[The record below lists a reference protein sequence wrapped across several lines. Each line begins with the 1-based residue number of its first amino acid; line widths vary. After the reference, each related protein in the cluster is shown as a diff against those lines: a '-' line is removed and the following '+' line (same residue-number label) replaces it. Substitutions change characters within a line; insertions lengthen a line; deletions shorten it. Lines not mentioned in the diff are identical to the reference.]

1 MPSYFLGTFRPIMK
15 NKLKQ
20 SISYINN
27 LTSESPRLA
36 IILGSGLG
44 SFADLLTE
52 PIKIPTKDIPYFP
65 ASTVKGHQGYLVF
78 GNWQGMK
85 LLALQGRTHYYE
97 GYPVDKVTYVIRI
110 FKALGVKT
118 LIITNA
124 AGGINK
130 DFIPGDLM
138 LITDQINNMFQNP
151 LRGPLIYGGE
161 RFPDMSDSYSQKY
174 FKLVHDVAEHN
185 HIKLKTGTLYVSSGP
200 SYETAAEVRMI
211 RKIGGDAASMST
223 VPEIIVA
230 NQCGLE
236 TIGISCITNYATGLT
251 DQPLNHDE
259 VTETAR
265 LVQEKFLKLISGII
279 LRIGQY

>member
-1 MPSYFLGTFRPIMK
+1 MNSDLEKSIAYIKK
-15 NKLKQ
+15 N
-20 SISYINN
+20 STHN
-27 LTSESPRLA
+27 PRLA

-44 SFADLLTE
+44 SFADMLSN
-52 PIKIPTKDIPYFP
+52 PAKISTKSIPFFP
-65 ASTVKGHQGYLVF
+65 VSTVKGHQGFLVF
-78 GNWQGMK
+78 GNWEGVE

-97 GYPVDKVTYVIRI
+97 GYSIGLVTYVIRI
-110 FKALGVKT
+110 FKEIGIET

-124 AGGINK
+124 AGGVNK
-130 DFIPGDLM
+130 NFVPGDLM
-138 LITDQINNMFQNP
+138 LITDQINNMFKNP
-151 LRGPLIYGGE
+151 LRGPLKYGGE
-161 RFPDMSDSYSQKY
+161 RFPDMSDAYSQKY
-174 FKLVHDVAEHN
+174 FKLVRDVAEDN
-185 HIKLKTGTLYVSSGP
+185 HIKIKEGTLYVSSGP

-251 DQPLNHDE
+251 DQPLTHEE
-259 VTETAR
+259 VTETAK
-265 LVQEKFLKLISGII
+265 LVQKKFLKLISGII